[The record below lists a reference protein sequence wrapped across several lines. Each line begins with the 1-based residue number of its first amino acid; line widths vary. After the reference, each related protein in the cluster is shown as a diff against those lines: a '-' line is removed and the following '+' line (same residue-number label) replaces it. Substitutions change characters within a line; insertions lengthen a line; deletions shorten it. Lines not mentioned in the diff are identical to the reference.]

1 MGGPWGAPG
10 APLPRMRLPNP
21 LVFLDVAV
29 GNRNAGRLIFQLFA
43 DQLPITAENFRC
55 LCTGETGLGYYMR
68 PRWYKG
74 SPFHRI
80 IPGFMAQGGDFHRG
94 DGYGGESIYGQF
106 FRDEKYLYRHSKRG
120 KRISDAAAAAA
131 AAATAV
137 LAISAERGAAACKKQ
152 QQHLW
157 DGAISFC
164 SSISSI
170 SSSSIEMLVSGCKS
184 DIMLLPLVPFPSP
197 CVFTHVFIY

>member
-1 MGGPWGAPG
+1 MGGPLGASQALR
-10 APLPRMRLPNP
+10 APLSGHVRLPNP
-21 LVFLDVAV
+21 LVYLDVSV
-29 GNRNAGRLIFQLFA
+29 GSKNAGRLVFQLFA

-106 FRDEKYLYRHSKRG
+106 FRDEKYLYKHSKRG
-120 KRISDAAAAAA
+120 LLSMAKSKRHRHSASSQFFITFGPCHWLDGQHVVFGQLEDGEHTLSRIEAAG
-131 AAATAV
+131 TKTGWV
-137 LAISAERGAAACKKQ
+137 RCPVTIFD
-152 QQHLW
+152 W
-157 DGAISFC
+157 
-164 SSISSI
+164 
-170 SSSSIEMLVSGCKS
+170 
-184 DIMLLPLVPFPSP
+184 
-197 CVFTHVFIY
+197 